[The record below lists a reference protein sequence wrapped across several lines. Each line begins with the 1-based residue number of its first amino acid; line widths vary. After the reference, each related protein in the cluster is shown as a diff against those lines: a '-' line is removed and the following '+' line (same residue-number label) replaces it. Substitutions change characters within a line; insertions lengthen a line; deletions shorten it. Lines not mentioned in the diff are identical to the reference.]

1 MATICTR
8 IAILF
13 ETNSWKLYT
22 FGLRHYKSI
31 TAVNHIHHDNIRR
44 RISPEYLKDFSVS
57 SRQWFFSTL
66 VQLQKT
72 QITQTSEFLRY
83 PNKKTYKRVEKKYLS
98 YFVQLVPHMLQQLG
112 KVAIPF
118 IEFQLLSVQYL
129 LRYLNQRKKN
139 KK

>member
-22 FGLRHYKSI
+22 FGLRHYNFI

-72 QITQTSEFLRY
+72 QITQMSEFLRY
-83 PNKKTYKRVEKKYLS
+83 PKQEN
-98 YFVQLVPHMLQQLG
+98 LQ
-112 KVAIPF
+112 ACRENIP
-118 IEFQLLSVQYL
+118 QLLCSACPSHSATAGKGRHPIYRIPTPFRLVSSPL
-129 LRYLNQRKKN
+129 PELD
-139 KK
+139 